1 MKLESLWYTSWYYY
15 VHLDII
21 YKLTKK
27 YEPPK
32 LDKVICRHSNQYRS
46 VVEIED
52 WYEKNKNLK

>member
-15 VHLDII
+15 VHRDII
-21 YKLTKK
+21 YKLTEK

-52 WYEKNKNLK
+52 WYEKK